1 MYESLPNTKI
11 WYGTCYDSLR
21 GNRRNTG
28 KNTDNLEGYAFE
40 DRGGYFGPGEL
51 PKFDSEFFEI
61 PKGRSEDW
69 LFDKFKEKVTEK
81 GGIDSESLSEFGA
94 DLSKIMEIEDSSRG
108 DE

>member
-1 MYESLPNTKI
+1 MKVCPI
-11 WYGTCYDSLR
+11 QRYGMEPVMTHFVETGEIL
-21 GNRRNTG
+21 G

-51 PKFDSEFFEI
+51 PIFDSEFFEI

-69 LFDKFKEKVTEK
+69 LFDKFKEKVTEN
-81 GGIDSESLSEFGA
+81 GGIDSESLSEVGA